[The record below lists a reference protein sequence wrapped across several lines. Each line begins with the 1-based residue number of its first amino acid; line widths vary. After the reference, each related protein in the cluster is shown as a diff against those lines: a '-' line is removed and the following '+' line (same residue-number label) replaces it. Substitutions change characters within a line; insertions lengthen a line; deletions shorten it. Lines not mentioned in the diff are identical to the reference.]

1 MPFITCFQVA
11 LAALTINKL
20 RTALTMLGIIIGVGS
35 VIAMVSIGNGASA
48 KVQAAVK
55 ELGVNQIS
63 ITPGNAR
70 FKHLP
75 GISPDTTTT
84 LSLADYHMIQ
94 QSFPDLITGACPIVR
109 GMVQVRT
116 GDQVASAQITGTTPS
131 FPAVMNR
138 TVRAGS
144 FITPSDEHLRKRVV
158 LLGTTVVSALFGA
171 SNINPV
177 GQSVEINGAMFTVQG
192 VLQPRGTSA
201 AGHDLDD
208 IVMVPLSTAI
218 YRVLNQ
224 KWLNEI
230 DIQVARK
237 SEMDIAMQQVTRLL
251 ERRHQIH
258 VSTGAPDDFTIRNQT
273 AVLQASSSVARSM
286 TVLLGGIASVSLI
299 VGGIGIMNIMLVSVQ
314 ERTREIGVRKAI
326 GAKRRDIL
334 LQFLIE
340 AMIMSLIGGFTG
352 VSLGIGSVFCFVNI
366 LHWAAV
372 VTTRSVFTAMT
383 VSALVGLFFGI
394 YPARKASSL
403 NPIEALRYE

>member
-1 MPFITCFQVA
+1 MPIVTCFQVA
-11 LAALTINKL
+11 IAALLTNKM
-20 RTALTMLGIIIGVGS
+20 RTLLTMLGIIIGVGS

-55 ELGVNQIS
+55 ELGVNLIS
-63 ITPGNAR
+63 VTPGNAK

-84 LSLADYHMIQ
+84 LTLNDYHMIQ
-94 QSFPDLITGACPIVR
+94 RSFPDLVTGACPLVR
-109 GMVQVRT
+109 GMVQVRD
-116 GDQVASAQITGTTPS
+116 GDQVASAQLTGTTPS
-131 FPAVMNR
+131 FPSVMNR

-144 FITPSDEHLRKRVV
+144 FITGDDEQMRKRVV
-158 LLGTTVVSALFGA
+158 LLGTTVVAALFG
-171 SNINPV
+171 SENLNPV
-177 GQSVEINGAMFTVQG
+177 GQTVEINGAMFTVQG
-192 VLQPRGTSA
+192 VLQPKGTSS

-208 IVMVPLSTAI
+208 IVMVPMSTAI

-224 KWLNEI
+224 KWLSEI

-237 SEMDIAMQQVTRLL
+237 SEMTVAMEQITRLL

-258 VSTGAPDDFTIRNQT
+258 VSAGAPDDFTVRNQT

-286 TVLLGGIASVSLI
+286 TILLGGIASVSLV

-326 GAKRRDIL
+326 GARRRDIL

-340 AMIMSLIGGFTG
+340 ALIMALLGGFAG
-352 VSLGIGSVFCFVNI
+352 VSIGVGSVFCFVNI

-372 VTTRSVFTAMT
+372 VTASSVITAML

-394 YPARKASSL
+394 YPARKAASM